1 MFPFLRPD
9 EVRES
14 TNPTP
19 GVCVI
24 TADRRRYWFPGS
36 TPDLALSLA
45 RPALGDIINDPN
57 TTIDFGTRDGPTFVR
72 ERRIAGP
79 SIQPGD

>member
-19 GVCVI
+19 GVCVVVPNG
-24 TADRRRYWFPGS
+24 RRYWFPGA
-36 TPDLALSLA
+36 TPDLAMALG
-45 RPALGDIINDPN
+45 RPALGDAVNDPGI
-57 TTIDFGTRDGPTFVR
+57 TIDFGTRDGPTFVL

-79 SIQPGD
+79 TIQPGD